1 MLESL
6 PSMGNREALA
16 FGEAVPM
23 PMRVRFASLSPDQLP
38 NSKAP
43 DLRSELSDAKTG
55 DFVEDVVRRWRAV
68 AQRG

>member
-1 MLESL
+1 
-6 PSMGNREALA
+6 MGNREALA

-23 PMRVRFASLSPDQLP
+23 PMRVRFASLPPDQLP
-38 NSKAP
+38 NSKSP
-43 DLRSELSDAKTG
+43 DLRSELSDKTG